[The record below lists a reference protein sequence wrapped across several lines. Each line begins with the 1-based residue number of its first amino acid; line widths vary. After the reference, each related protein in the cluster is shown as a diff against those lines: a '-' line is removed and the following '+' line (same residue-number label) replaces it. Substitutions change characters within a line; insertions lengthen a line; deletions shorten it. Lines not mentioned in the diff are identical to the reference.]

1 MENKG
6 KIILYQSPD
15 TGFEVQVRLDQET
28 VWLSQKLMAELF
40 DKDSDTIGL
49 HIKNIYGEGELLE
62 AATTEFFSVV
72 QQEGNRQVSRNIK
85 FYNLDA
91 IISVGYRVNSKRG
104 TQFRQWAT
112 QRLKDYL
119 VQGYAINQRRLA
131 ELQRVVEIIEN
142 TRSSDD
148 LHLSETKGLLD
159 ILHGYT
165 RSFVLL
171 NQYDSHS
178 LPDTPLDE
186 NITYEIEYV
195 AAKAA
200 IVELKATLI
209 RKKEATELFGNEK
222 DNSFHGILGAI
233 VQTFGG
239 QYLYPS
245 VEAQAAHLLYFV
257 IKNHPFSDGNK
268 RVGAFLFVWFLEKNK
283 YLLKKSGELKINDNA
298 LVAIALMVAQS
309 DPADKEIM
317 IQLII
322 HLISEDRQ

>member
-119 VQGYAINQRRLA
+119 VQGYAINQRRLT

-148 LHLSETKGLLD
+148 LHLSETK
-159 ILHGYT
+159 
-165 RSFVLL
+165 R
-171 NQYDSHS
+171 
-178 LPDTPLDE
+178 
-186 NITYEIEYV
+186 
-195 AAKAA
+195 
-200 IVELKATLI
+200 
-209 RKKEATELFGNEK
+209 
-222 DNSFHGILGAI
+222 
-233 VQTFGG
+233 
-239 QYLYPS
+239 
-245 VEAQAAHLLYFV
+245 
-257 IKNHPFSDGNK
+257 
-268 RVGAFLFVWFLEKNK
+268 
-283 YLLKKSGELKINDNA
+283 
-298 LVAIALMVAQS
+298 
-309 DPADKEIM
+309 
-317 IQLII
+317 
-322 HLISEDRQ
+322 